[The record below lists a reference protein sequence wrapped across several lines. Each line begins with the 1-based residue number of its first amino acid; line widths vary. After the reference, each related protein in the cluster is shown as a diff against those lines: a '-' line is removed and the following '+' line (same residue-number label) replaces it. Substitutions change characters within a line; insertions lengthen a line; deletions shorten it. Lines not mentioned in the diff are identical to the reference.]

1 MRRNPTSTPSLPQRL
16 LLAVPLLFSLLFPSL
31 FLAAGCTDDGRQ
43 PEADAEA
50 DPDRRPDAGLLEPH
64 QQAIERARGVED
76 NLADAAARQ
85 RERIEDEGG

>member
-16 LLAVPLLFSLLFPSL
+16 RLVVPLLFSLLFSSL
-31 FLAAGCTDDGRQ
+31 FLGAGCTDDARQ
-43 PEADAEA
+43 GEAEA
-50 DPDRRPDAGLLEPH
+50 DPYRRPDAGLLEPH

-76 NLADAAARQ
+76 DLADAAARQ